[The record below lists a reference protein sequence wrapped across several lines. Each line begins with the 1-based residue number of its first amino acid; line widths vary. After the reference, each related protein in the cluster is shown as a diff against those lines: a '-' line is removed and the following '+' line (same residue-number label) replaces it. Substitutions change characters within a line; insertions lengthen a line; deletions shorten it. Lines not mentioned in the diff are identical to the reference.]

1 MSNARM
7 QIKALLDQGVP
18 ITQIAQRLGLAY
30 NTVRYHRDRL
40 RQEPI
45 ASPPS
50 TPPPHAVT
58 QVGTRAAVEGLLADG
73 HSRAEIARRLGI
85 SKPTVS
91 YHARRLGEPVDDR
104 AARRY
109 DWAAV
114 QRYYDEGHS
123 VADCVEA
130 FHFSRQTWSAAVAR
144 GAIVPRPQALPLEEL
159 CVDGTPRARE
169 NLKRRL
175 LASGVKDRQ
184 CEQCG
189 LRHWQGLPAP
199 LALHHINGD
208 RHDNR
213 LENLALLCANCH
225 AQTDNFAGRNRPL
238 RLVSEEEAASPAP
251 GAA

>member
-1 MSNARM
+1 MTDARM
-7 QIKALLDQGVP
+7 HIANLLEEGHSIAAV
-18 ITQIAQRLGLAY
+18 AQRLGLAY

-40 RQEPI
+40 QEETATP
-45 ASPPS
+45 APS
-50 TPPPHAVT
+50 APPPPAVT
-58 QVGTRAAVEGLLADG
+58 HVTTRAAVETLLAEG
-73 HSRAEIARRLGI
+73 HSRAEIARRLKI

-91 YHARRLGEPVDDR
+91 YHARRLGEPVDER

-123 VADCVEA
+123 VTDCVEA
-130 FHFSRQTWSAAVAR
+130 FEFSRQTWAAAVAR

-159 CVDGTPRARE
+159 CVEGKPRARE

-175 LASGVKDRQ
+175 LASGVKRRE
-184 CEQCG
+184 CERCG
-189 LRHWQGLPAP
+189 LRQWQGLPAP
-199 LALHHINGD
+199 LALHHVNGE

-213 LENLALLCANCH
+213 LENLELLCANCH

-238 RLVSEEEAASPAP
+238 RLVAPADEAHV
-251 GAA
+251 GE